1 MRISSAL
8 ARIRGVY
15 ASSPALL
22 VPRFV
27 ASTGSS
33 VGCTSSSEISKV
45 TSTDMQGLI
54 GIRQAKASLIQEGA
68 QGIDDNDRASLDT
81 PKEGTTVRDLKSR
94 GGGNCGV
101 NYSTLHLRDT
111 EDPAKMWLP
120 QKVQHCG
127 EMVGITVDK
136 NKGGWESLMAFAH
149 N

>member
-1 MRISSAL
+1 MGGSR
-8 ARIRGVY
+8 
-15 ASSPALL
+15 
-22 VPRFV
+22 
-27 ASTGSS
+27 ASTNCSPPLDWGIGGSGNAPVHFLS
-33 VGCTSSSEISKV
+33 PYWVWLPISKDV
-45 TSTDMQGLI
+45 RAQ
-54 GIRQAKASLIQEGA
+54 KEQEDIDWNFHPI
-68 QGIDDNDRASLDT
+68 QGIDDNDRVSLDT

-120 QKVQHCG
+120 QKVRHCC